1 MGIMVCEVEEKLLA
15 DILCSGL
22 FCLLV
27 SAHSTFFYVVPRS
40 ANLSAAM
47 NEKKREKLG
56 RQHKRKQETLRK
68 EGGLCQRME
77 GFFLAVYVYPFSTTN
92 ITAMCVFE
100 LWRGPPTQRSDAG
113 GEMGQSS
120 TSPVDRCL
128 VV

>member
-1 MGIMVCEVEEKLLA
+1 MFRFFLPA
-15 DILCSGL
+15 
-22 FCLLV
+22 CLSSL
-27 SAHSTFFYVVPRS
+27 HFFSVVRRS

-77 GFFLAVYVYPFSTTN
+77 EFFLVVYVYPFSTTN

-100 LWRGPPTQRSDAG
+100 LWRGPQTQRSDAD
-113 GEMGQSS
+113 GEMGWKTLFPMAQ
-120 TSPVDRCL
+120 
-128 VV
+128 